1 MKITEYGKRVKPVK
15 QSEIIAQLQILEVGY
30 RDLNDNL
37 SKFREL
43 DINTDKL
50 SESWAVTKSILNQLR
65 REGVLPRDYVIDDII
80 EFGIQSGMG
89 VIKGLQDQVKK
100 YKDNVWAGATLTV
113 KQANILN
120 LIDHLE
126 FWLKYSGLVMLVI
139 IDQSTSGKPAES
151 HLTKGD
157 IRWVNGTREF
167 YTDFTKELTRGSR
180 DILTRLEKLPDIS
193 NDDDVVDTI
202 EAAHGKQSV
211 SLLKRGFGLHLVNPW
226 FWFESAKAN
235 VQLWRI
241 ENMRSENVM
250 MAMKINQATNQK
262 NGVNDADLDRRIEL
276 LQNEILKNQA
286 KIDAIEASYA

>member
-1 MKITEYGKRVKPVK
+1 MKITDYGKRVKPIK
-15 QSEIIAQLQILEVGY
+15 QSEIISQLQILEVGY
-30 RDLNDNL
+30 RDLHDNL
-37 SKFREL
+37 MKFREL

-50 SESWAVTKSILNQLR
+50 AESWAVTKSILTTLR
-65 REGVLPRDYVIDDII
+65 REGLLPRDYVIDDLL

-89 VIKGLQDQVKK
+89 LIKGLQPYVKK
-100 YKDNVWAGATLTV
+100 YNTQVWAGATLTV
-113 KQANILN
+113 RQANILN
-120 LIDHLE
+120 LLDHLE
-126 FWLKYSGLVMLVI
+126 FWLKYSRLIMLVL
-139 IDQSTSGKPAES
+139 IDQSTTAKPAES
-151 HLTKGD
+151 QLTKGD

-180 DILTRLEKLPDIS
+180 EIFARLDKLPDVA
-193 NDDDVVDTI
+193 NDDDVVETI
-202 EAAHGKQSV
+202 EAAHGKSSV
-211 SLLKRGFGLHLVNPW
+211 SLLKRGFGLHTINPW

-250 MAMKINQATNQK
+250 MAMKINQAANQK
-262 NGVNDADLDRRIEL
+262 NGVNDADLERRIEI